1 MVIIITWLSYRGD
14 RTIILIEDVKKK
26 RQNKKVPTYTH
37 TYENTHKR
45 TSALLENHTIKGK
58 ASVPISKII
67 QGLDRTIPLLGL
79 RSVHGQITLV
89 SLRRN
94 LSATDGKAY
103 VYIVHYAQ
111 TNQFPKSITLST
123 CPRTLCTLRKVMIKM
138 TNQNREKLQKC
149 TNGVQRPARWGP
161 ALRTVLTR
169 SLLLCFHGDL
179 LSDRIAGKRSWIKKN
194 SSSRIETGKRKKR
207 EQDKKII
214 EWVLV

>member
-1 MVIIITWLSYRGD
+1 
-14 RTIILIEDVKKK
+14 
-26 RQNKKVPTYTH
+26 VPTYTH

-58 ASVPISKII
+58 ESVPISKII

-94 LSATDGKAY
+94 LRATDGKAY

-138 TNQNREKLQKC
+138 IRKSESRETSK
-149 TNGVQRPARWGP
+149 VHE
-161 ALRTVLTR
+161 R
-169 SLLLCFHGDL
+169 ST
-179 LSDRIAGKRSWIKKN
+179 
-194 SSSRIETGKRKKR
+194 ETGKIRTCT
-207 EQDKKII
+207 QDGFDAII
-214 EWVLV
+214 TSLLPRGLIVG